1 MYEIDP
7 ERLDLAREFRAR
19 PHGRHS
25 AELQRV
31 LNRMRLQPLA
41 GRYAL
46 VVVEPYRRWMLA
58 RLSGRRGVPPTLF
71 PDRQF
76 DDIAEA
82 EWAIFRLRWEALTGR
97 RLELP
102 A

>member
-7 ERLDLAREFRAR
+7 TALHLAREFKRQ

-58 RLSGRRGVPPTLF
+58 RLSGVRGEPPTLL
-71 PDRQF
+71 PDQQF
-76 DDIAEA
+76 DDLAAA
-82 EWAIFRLRWEALTGR
+82 EWAIFKLRWLILTGR
-97 RLELP
+97 ALELEE
-102 A
+102 